1 MASYTVYLRGRHPGR
16 DRRNARDALSL
27 LRSAR
32 VDLAVRRGPN
42 AANQVAGLIGRSI
55 HDLRLPQIF
64 HGEKHVG
71 GVGPLKKYLVVQG
84 PREREAVKDFHRRER
99 MKVLDA
105 EMELEEIIADG
116 AERDRDH
123 ALRRAEH
130 AEAVRS
136 AALHRLEE
144 TKEKLRAEEL
154 ALERRNVPE
163 DSEANTPVSK

>member
-32 VDLAVRRGPN
+32 VDLDVRRGPN

-71 GVGPLKKYLVVQG
+71 GVGPLKKYLVIQG
-84 PREREAVKDFHRRER
+84 PREREAVEDFRRGKRVE
-99 MKVLDA
+99 VLKAGIEIEEKCA
-105 EMELEEIIADG
+105 EI

-123 ALRRAEH
+123 ARRCAEQAEADLGAALRRRDELKTKL
-130 AEAVRS
+130 RT
-136 AALHRLEE
+136 EE
-144 TKEKLRAEEL
+144 THLEHRNEPEGQEENS
-154 ALERRNVPE
+154 AV
-163 DSEANTPVSK
+163 